1 MKNVVL
7 FISFLLSAVSAAGQ
21 AVPYAQRLMAESIS
35 AIESTGD
42 YRADFTYT
50 TGGETEPRK
59 CVLYAQG
66 DKYRLETDLFTVL
79 SDGKYVYAI
88 TDDEKE
94 VSVHDV
100 KEAGQN
106 MGFAPVQVILKR
118 FSETFTPRTDRL
130 EGVVQYLRLFPKD
143 ANNPT
148 DYIRV
153 GIDTATKLPVYIE
166 EVSANGAHTV
176 LKISAILRGKGT
188 DAALYRFDDEKYKKM
203 GYYIARP

>member
-1 MKNVVL
+1 MKNAVV

-21 AVPYAQRLMAESIS
+21 TVPYAQRLMAESIS
-35 AIESTGD
+35 AIESMGN
-42 YRADFTYT
+42 YCADFTYA
-50 TGGETEPRK
+50 TGSETEPRK
-59 CVLYAQG
+59 CVLYAKD

-100 KEAGQN
+100 KEAGQS
-106 MGFAPVQVILKR
+106 MGFAPVQVILKK

-130 EGVVQYLRLFPKD
+130 EGSVQYLRLLPKD
-143 ANNPT
+143 GNSPT
-148 DYIRV
+148 DHIRV
-153 GIDTATKLPVYIE
+153 GIDTATKLPVSIE
-166 EVSANGAHTV
+166 EVSANGAPTV
-176 LKISAILRGKGT
+176 LKITSILRGKGLDDT
-188 DAALYRFDDEKYKKM
+188 LYQFDEGKYKKM

>member
-1 MKNVVL
+1 MKNIVL
-7 FISFLLSAVSAAGQ
+7 FISFLLSVFSAAAQ
-21 AVPYAQRLMAESIS
+21 TVSYAQRLMAESIA
-35 AIESTGD
+35 AIESMGD

-50 TGGETEPRK
+50 TGDETEPRK

-94 VSVHDV
+94 VSMHDV
-100 KEAGQN
+100 KDAGQS
-106 MGFAPVQVILKR
+106 MGFAPVQVILKK

-130 EGVVQYLRLFPKD
+130 EGTVQYLRLLPKD
-143 ANNPT
+143 ANSPT

-153 GIDTATKLPVYIE
+153 GINTTTKLPVYIQ

-176 LKISAILRGKGT
+176 LKITSILRGKGA
-188 DAALYRFDDEKYKKM
+188 DGSLYHFDDAKYKKM

>member
-1 MKNVVL
+1 MKNTVL
-7 FISFLLSAVSAAGQ
+7 FVSFLLSAFSAAAQ
-21 AVPYAQRLMAESIS
+21 TVPYAQRLMAESIA
-35 AIESTGD
+35 AIESMGD
-42 YRADFTYT
+42 YRADFTYAA
-50 TGGETEPRK
+50 GNETPRK
-59 CVLYAQG
+59 CILYAQD

-100 KEAGQN
+100 KDAGQS
-106 MGFAPVQVILKR
+106 MGFAPVQVILKK

-130 EGVVQYLRLFPKD
+130 EGSVQYLRLLPKD

-148 DYIRV
+148 DYILV
-153 GIDTATKLPVYIE
+153 GINTATKLPVYIE
-166 EVSANGAHTV
+166 EVSANGAHTA
-176 LKISAILRGKGT
+176 LKIVSILQGKGAGDT
-188 DAALYRFDDEKYKKM
+188 LYRFDDAKYKKM